1 MAEAFAKLPP
11 ETIVDGELRLVDPRG
26 AAHFYRLMREMRT
39 NHPDELQLVF
49 LAFDLLFE
57 RGIDLRG
64 LPLTDRKRD
73 LHRLCSKSK
82 VPFLREVQTSAA
94 PKRLGL
100 SLLEQ
105 AEPQLGQVK
114 VSRLEKNQ
122 CRGHKRFEG
131 PRKPELTE
139 AQKTVAKKRQELAR
153 VIERLRSPRL
163 SHGIARELRKQQATM
178 EREIAELEN

>member
-39 NHPDELQLVF
+39 NHPDESQLVF

-100 SLLEQ
+100 SLLER
-105 AEPQLGQVK
+105 AEPQLGQDEVPG
-114 VSRLEKNQ
+114 LEAHQ
-122 CRGHKRFEG
+122 CRALAHF
-131 PRKPELTE
+131 RKPEQAGVDGSPE
-139 AQKTVAKKRQELAR
+139 DARQEAPGTRQGAR
-153 VIERLRSPRL
+153 APAITAAKRRASPASWESSR
-163 SHGIARELRKQQATM
+163 
-178 EREIAELEN
+178 